1 MKVMT
6 MTSKKL
12 TEKIPYRRTV
22 WVTGFLKTT
31 ISTSLISTGVVL
43 LFNGITEHPLF
54 NTWNEIAIIVGALMI
69 LIAVMVV
76 LLIDQWKD
84 QRKKEEL
91 NIINEHIDERAIEI
105 AEGKILEAMENFEN

>member
-1 MKVMT
+1 
-6 MTSKKL
+6 MTSKSL

-43 LFNGITEHPLF
+43 LFNGITDHPLF
-54 NTWNEIAIIVGALMI
+54 NQWNEIAIFVGAFMI
-69 LIAVMVV
+69 ILAIISVV
-76 LLIDQWKD
+76 LIDQWKD

-91 NIINEHIDERAIEI
+91 KIINEHIDERAIEI
-105 AEGKILEAMENFEN
+105 AEEKILEAMENLEK